1 MNYSIGIDIG
11 GTNVAIG
18 IVNPRGYLMKS
29 CTIET
34 DLSIPPKKMLSRIN
48 HVIQEMIQQA
58 NITYESIIGIGI
70 GAPGPL
76 DNEKGLITHPP
87 NLKGWRDVP
96 IVNWMKQEWDF
107 PILLQNDANVAALG
121 EKWVGAGKSH
131 ENFIYMTIST
141 GIGIGVMA
149 DGKLLLGRKG
159 NAGDIGHMVVDPS
172 FGQCSCGQYGC
183 LEYIASGTAIA
194 RLSSETI
201 GRKVSTKEAFQL
213 YVSGQREIVSL
224 IDRIFRVLGIAIV
237 TLINTFDPE
246 KIVIGGGVS
255 KVGEPL
261 FHAIQQYVRKYALN
275 PEGRKTKIVPAKL
288 GQDCGVIGAA
298 ALHLI
303 PN

>member
-1 MNYSIGIDIG
+1 MNYAIGIDIG

-141 GIGIGVMA
+141 GIGVGVMA
-149 DGKLLLGRKG
+149 DGKLLLGMDR
-159 NAGDIGHMVVDPS
+159 A
-172 FGQCSCGQYGC
+172 
-183 LEYIASGTAIA
+183 TADYMGMMA
-194 RLSSETI
+194 T
-201 GRKVSTKEAFQL
+201 VM
-213 YVSGQREIVSL
+213 
-224 IDRIFRVLGIAIV
+224 
-237 TLINTFDPE
+237 N
-246 KIVIGGGVS
+246 
-255 KVGEPL
+255 
-261 FHAIQQYVRKYALN
+261 
-275 PEGRKTKIVPAKL
+275 
-288 GQDCGVIGAA
+288 
-298 ALHLI
+298 
-303 PN
+303 